1 MRIWSFHPCYLDAK
15 GLVALW
21 REALLAQ
28 AVLRG
33 RTRGYTRHP
42 QLARF
47 RDSSSPVSAI
57 ATYLR
62 TVAEEANARGY
73 CFAVERIARTRPV
86 EQLRVTTGQI
96 DFEWRHFLRK
106 AEVRAPQRFEELH
119 AIERPES
126 HPLFRVV
133 RGPIAPWEKG
143 DPTQSSAGAS

>member
-1 MRIWSFHPCYLDAK
+1 MRIWSFHPRYLDAK

-47 RDSSSPVSAI
+47 RDSSSPVAAI

-62 TVAEEANARGY
+62 TVADEADARGY
-73 CFAVERIARTRPV
+73 RFAAERIARTRTG
-86 EQLRVTTGQI
+86 ERLRVTTGQI

-106 AEVRAPQRFEELH
+106 AEVRAPQRFEELR

-133 RGPIAPWEKG
+133 PGSIAPWEKQ
-143 DPTQSSAGAS
+143 DSAGAS